1 MNVSLP
7 AELKAFADGQVN
19 GGRYGSA
26 SEYVRELIRRDQ
38 DRSRLREL
46 LLEGAAGP
54 IVGLADEEYFSS
66 LRDRVRE
73 AGNTGH
79 ARVSET
85 GSDAV
90 A

>member
-38 DRSRLREL
+38 DRSQLREI
-46 LLEGAAGP
+46 LLEGAASP
-54 IVGLADEEYFSS
+54 VEVRADEQYFAS
-66 LRDRVRE
+66 LRDRVSRGKNSGDSAS
-73 AGNTGH
+73 AGPAADVT
-79 ARVSET
+79 A
-85 GSDAV
+85 
-90 A
+90 

>member
-7 AELKAFADGQVN
+7 AELKAFADGQVS

-26 SEYVRELIRRDQ
+26 SEYVRELIRWDQ

-54 IVGLADEEYFSS
+54 IVGLADEEYFAS
-66 LRDRVRE
+66 LRDRARDAANSGRSRV
-73 AGNTGH
+73 AGTS
-79 ARVSET
+79 ADVT
-85 GSDAV
+85 A
-90 A
+90 

>member
-7 AELKAFADGQVN
+7 AELKAFADGQAN

-38 DRSRLREL
+38 DRIRLREL

-54 IVGLADEEYFSS
+54 IVGRADEEYFAS
-66 LRDRVRE
+66 LRDRIRATAYSDSRA
-73 AGNTGH
+73 AGGP
-79 ARVSET
+79 ASEST
-85 GSDAV
+85 A
-90 A
+90 